1 MYTYIHIYVV
11 EYYSVI
17 KNNKIMTFAAT
28 WTDLKII
35 KLSEVNQTKTNSM
48 GYHLY
53 VELKNM
59 IQVNLS
65 TETES

>member
-1 MYTYIHIYVV
+1 
-11 EYYSVI
+11 
-17 KNNKIMTFAAT
+17 MTFAAT